1 MLLSTDL
8 ARAAGGLR
16 LGRAA
21 CCAAGPSHSTVSGL
35 ILVSQLA
42 LLA

>member
-1 MLLSTDL
+1 MLLSKYL
-8 ARAAGGLR
+8 ARAAGGVGGGLR

-35 ILVSQLA
+35 ILEPV
-42 LLA
+42 